1 VPMNIEL
8 MHSIEWLKPRRAT
21 SYPHR
26 QGCIALLFTLLMAAG
41 LPSWSDAAAT
51 ISTQKTV
58 SLVTSKF
65 PPYKDPELPDN
76 GLLVAITRAAL
87 EKVGYE
93 LTITYRP
100 WARIL
105 VEIKSGSYDGILG
118 VWYREQRQAWLA
130 YSQPIGVNRVVLF
143 KHTGLAFKFNGF
155 DSLKPYTI
163 GVVRGYATTPGF
175 IAANLNV
182 EDVTSDEQNVD
193 KLVNRRIDFT
203 LMDDLVMHNLLK
215 KKYPDLDVIEEV
227 GLVVEREETF
237 VGFSKDAVG
246 FTQKLIDFNIGLKE
260 IRQDGTF
267 SRIMKKYHAME
278 NP

>member
-1 VPMNIEL
+1 MNIEL
-8 MHSIEWLKPRRAT
+8 MHSIEWLSPPRT
-21 SYPHR
+21 SLYSHR
-26 QGCIALLFTLLMAAG
+26 QGCVALLFTLLMAAG

-105 VEIKSGSYDGILG
+105 VEIKSGNYDGILG

-130 YSQPIGVNRVVLF
+130 YSQPIGVNRVMLF

-155 DSLKPYTI
+155 NSLKPYTI
-163 GVVRGYATTPGF
+163 GVVRGYATTPEF

-182 EDVTSDEQNVD
+182 EDVTSDEQNVH

-203 LMDDLVMHNLLK
+203 LMDDLVMHNLLN
-215 KKYPDLDVIEEV
+215 KKYPGLDVIEEV

>member
-1 VPMNIEL
+1 MPMNIDL
-8 MHSIEWLKPRRAT
+8 MHSIEWLNPRRAL
-21 SYPHR
+21 SYAHSM
-26 QGCIALLFTLLMAAG
+26 GIIALLFILLMMAG
-41 LPSWSDAAAT
+41 LPCWSDTAAAV
-51 ISTQKTV
+51 STQKTV

-87 EKVGYE
+87 NKVGYKLE
-93 LTITYRP
+93 ITYRP

-118 VWYREQRQAWLA
+118 VWFRAERQAWLA

-143 KHTGLAFKFNGF
+143 KHTDFPFEFNGF

-163 GVVRGYATTPGF
+163 GVVRGYASTPEF
-175 IAANLNV
+175 TAANLNV

-193 KLVNRRIDFT
+193 KLVNRRIEFT
-203 LMDDLVMHNLLK
+203 LMDELVMNNFLK

-227 GLVVEREETF
+227 GLVVEREDTF
-237 VGFSKDAVG
+237 VGFSKNSLG
-246 FTQKLIDFNIGLKE
+246 FRKTLTDFNIGLAK

-267 SRIMKKYHAME
+267 ASIMKKYE
-278 NP
+278 RQGKL

>member
-1 VPMNIEL
+1 MPMNSER
-8 MHSIEWLKPRRAT
+8 MHGIEWLSPRRAS
-21 SYPHR
+21 SYNHH
-26 QGCIALLFTLLMAAG
+26 QGCMTLLFTLLMATS
-41 LPSWSDAAAT
+41 LPCWSDTTAT
-51 ISTQKTV
+51 GSALKTV

-100 WARIL
+100 WARVL
-105 VEIKSGSYDGILG
+105 VEIESGSYDGILG

-130 YSQPIGVNRVVLF
+130 YSQPIGVNRVMLF
-143 KHTGLAFKFNGF
+143 KHTGLAFKFN
-155 DSLKPYTI
+155 SLKPYTI
-163 GVVRGYATTPGF
+163 GVVRGYATTAEF

-182 EDVTSDEQNVD
+182 EDVTSDEQNVH

-203 LMDDLVMHNLLK
+203 LMDELVMYNLLK

-246 FTQKLIDFNIGLKE
+246 FAQKLIDFNIGLREFVKTE
-260 IRQDGTF
+260 RF
-267 SRIMKKYHAME
+267 
-278 NP
+278 PVL